1 MITQR
6 ALRAWAG
13 TDRLSA
19 LDPARLA
26 GLPITKASELLALF
40 VAGVDVAGVDS
51 ELVEGS
57 HARVSVLPTARG
69 VIVCDRADASDEP
82 HRVCWPDD
90 SSYHLVKSIPPGRR
104 ASWLDL
110 GCGSAF
116 AMLERPELADRLVA
130 VDVNPRAVHYARLG
144 ARLSG
149 LDRLEVIEADATTF
163 DPGERFELV
172 TCNAPM
178 PDTPGAI
185 WRGADREIVR
195 GMIQRAGELVA
206 PGGLLVVHSQLDAV
220 PSLAG
225 TSVAYTPAG
234 ARAFAITW
242 WSPGEPDRV
251 LGRRALTSDR
261 PHLDHADR
269 DAARA
274 GELPF

>member
-19 LDPARLA
+19 LDPVRLA
-26 GLPITKASELLALF
+26 ALPVTKASAELARF
-40 VAGVDVAGVDS
+40 VAGLDVPVDDLDA
-51 ELVEGS
+51 ELV

-69 VIVCDRADASDEP
+69 VIVCDRADAPEDL

-130 VDVNPRAVHYARLG
+130 VDVNPRAVAHARLG
-144 ARLSG
+144 AKLSR
-149 LDRLEVIEADATTF
+149 LDRLEVICADATTF

-178 PDTPGAI
+178 PDAAGAI
-185 WRGADREIVR
+185 WRGAEREVVR
-195 GMIQRAGELVA
+195 RMIARAGELVA
-206 PGGLLVVHSQLDAV
+206 PGGLVVVHSQLDVV

-234 ARAFAITW
+234 SPTFGVTW
-242 WSPGEPDRV
+242 WPELHRV
-251 LGRRALTSDR
+251 LARRALTPDR

-269 DAARA
+269 DAALA